1 MLSQHAEI
9 RYPDRQNLDDLVK
22 AMRPFQLS
30 ESFLNGVLFLLGAI
44 LMRTPSGTSPQQAQQ
59 AMQWLLPHDIN
70 EVSDDILGRMYDG
83 QITEVIEEFF
93 YRTEIEI
100 PVREIRVKD
109 FVTYL
114 LKPRNHGLLPEV
126 DLTEA
131 AHELREVSK
140 LYYAMTEE
148 IGRHLGASDYTYEEA
163 YYAGICFFG
172 SWAHIDMKAVV
183 AMLQVLF
190 GSAPP
195 VLNFVFSLPNMPSA
209 QPSGWLPTQIALWG
223 FVYGLDEHFMEVAWP
238 YQSWLLFRNQ
248 QPIQGVEEMPP
259 SVFLDHCYEFT
270 HPFST
275 KFPAQIREVSH
286 LGIGPDKVP
295 AWTGSGSEKGALVE
309 CVTSIS
315 GYNIEDEALPKIERK
330 QVNACIIFVLF
341 CSLCRAASLN

>member
-1 MLSQHAEI
+1 MPSRHAEVAS
-9 RYPDRQNLDDLVK
+9 PDCQNLDDLIK

-30 ESFLNGVLFLLGAI
+30 ENFLHGTLFLLGAV
-44 LMRTPSGTSPQQAQQ
+44 LMRTSSGTSPQQAQQ
-59 AMQWLLPHDIN
+59 ALQWALPHDIN
-70 EVSDDILGRMYDG
+70 KVSDDILGRMYDG
-83 QITEVIEEFF
+83 QITSVIEEFV
-93 YRTEIEI
+93 YRTKIEI
-100 PVREIRVKD
+100 PMREIRVKD
-109 FVTYL
+109 VVMYL
-114 LKPRNHGLLPEV
+114 VKPKNHGLLPDV
-126 DLTEA
+126 DLTDV

-163 YYAGICFFG
+163 YFAGICFFG
-172 SWAHIDMKAVV
+172 SWAHIDMKAVAV
-183 AMLQVLF
+183 ILQVLD

-223 FVYGLDEHFMEVAWP
+223 FVYGLDQHFMAVAWP
-238 YQSWLLFRNQ
+238 YQSWLLFRNH

-270 HPFST
+270 HPFLARFT
-275 KFPAQIREVSH
+275 TQVREVSH
-286 LGIGPDKVP
+286 LGIGPDNVP
-295 AWTGSGSEKGALVE
+295 AWTGSGLEKGALAE

-315 GYNIEDEALPKIERK
+315 GYSIDDELLPKIERK